1 MRRITTIMAI
11 SLLFVLAGILT
22 SVVLAQN
29 PHYKAKG
36 GPSCV
41 DNGLTATCTGTVTG
55 LGNFNVEIT
64 LSALASGDTVCR
76 NPGNGSEVPGQNPA
90 NNVPVSGG
98 LFIPASSVKNGN
110 LSFTV
115 STLPPPNPTPAQ
127 AGCPNG
133 NWTASY
139 KDLSFTNGQLTIFQD
154 LNADGVFSDPGEIVI
169 GPTPV
174 SIP

>member
-1 MRRITTIMAI
+1 MRRLTTV
-11 SLLFVLAGILT
+11 SVFLFVLATAPIPA
-22 SVVLAQN
+22 LAQS

-36 GPSCV
+36 GPNCV

-64 LSALASGDTVCR
+64 LSASASGSTVCK

-90 NNVPVSGG
+90 LNVPVSGG
-98 LFIPASSVKNGN
+98 LFIPASSIKNGN

-115 STLPPPNPTPAQ
+115 TTLPPPNPTPAQ

-139 KDLSFTNGQLTIFQD
+139 SDLTFSNGSLSVFQD
-154 LNADGVFSDPGEIVI
+154 LNGDGVFSNPGEIVI